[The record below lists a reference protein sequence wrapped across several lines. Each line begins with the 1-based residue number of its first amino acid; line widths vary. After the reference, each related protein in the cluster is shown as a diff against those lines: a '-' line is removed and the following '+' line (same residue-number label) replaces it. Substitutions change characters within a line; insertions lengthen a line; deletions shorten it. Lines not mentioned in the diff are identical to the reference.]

1 MDDIQG
7 AGPRALV
14 VLAEVL
20 EDLRDALLVA
30 SSAEHAERPL
40 ISDARLDINTFGLK
54 CDELMRLA
62 CLMSVPNVFISSAGT
77 RLLGVDVLAMLC
89 YRLSHL
95 GKLSG
100 IRKQFDCYLDDQWKN
115 TLLFN
120 DTLYAARHQ
129 AYVQAVTDQTNDL
142 VQKNQCLFMEQ
153 LKQHLQAM
161 QAALDCIPAG
171 DKENLLR
178 GRLRE
183 SGLVPNLQR
192 NDLVKDLDVLIYG
205 DSVHGINEFLCSP
218 FRNAYVSTSES
229 ALTKL

>member
-1 MDDIQG
+1 IFGQNGRYTVQG

-14 VLAEVL
+14 VLAKVL
-20 EDLRDALLVA
+20 KDPRDALLVA

-77 RLLGVDVLAMLC
+77 RLLGVDALAMLC

-153 LKQHLQAM
+153 S
-161 QAALDCIPAG
+161 
-171 DKENLLR
+171 NLFATLASLSNIFKPCKR
-178 GRLRE
+178 LSTGRLRE

-205 DSVHGINEFLCSP
+205 NSVHGINEFLCSP

-229 ALTKL
+229 A